1 MTELKLTLNIPAKQT
16 GATDALQAAAERKTK
31 ATETLEDAWIRILA
45 MKNSDPDNA
54 KLHAVKH
61 AMDRGKLGR
70 DPASAS
76 KRFSKAE
83 ALRLYAI
90 LHEQLR
96 EQKLTQMVEEM
107 PSNYRLITDKTTFEA
122 FLQTLELETEIVF
135 DVETTGTNWHK
146 DYIVGHVISAI
157 DADIHAYIPTKHDTE
172 MEQLDHVYVT
182 DKLRRFYEDASI
194 GKLAHN
200 AKFDIHMLANDGIT
214 LRGLTFDT
222 QVACHVLNENEPSKR
237 LKDLATKYLRMPSDT
252 YESLFGQV
260 GFQTVSDLNVAV
272 AYAAKDGDLTKRLR
286 DFQRYYLENT
296 ELLEYYNTV
305 ELPLIPIVVKM
316 ERAGFIL
323 DDERAK
329 ELADEQ
335 ATILADLDARL
346 RESFGVDAEFNFNS
360 PKQLT
365 ELLYGKLKLDRHFK
379 NADIKRNKD
388 GDYPT
393 NKAAMNFLKFHHDG
407 VEMLMQYR
415 SASKSFGTYFDK
427 MPRSAQTDG
436 KVYGQFNQD
445 TTDTGRFSSS
455 EPNMQNL
462 PPTAKPMFV
471 APPNHVILSGDFSQ
485 QEPRILTH
493 SSGEPYLTEVY
504 NNGQDFYTMAAA
516 KLFKKPVEE
525 CGDGSKYRK
534 MMKTGVLAVMYGT
547 GETTLAKQLG
557 ITVPEAKKFI
567 ADFYQ
572 EYTQVKA
579 FMDGLVTY
587 GKKHGYIRMLY
598 GRKRRV
604 PEIKSREFRL
614 KSRAERQIKNSFVQG
629 SAAIQTKK
637 TMIEVDRLNESKNWT
652 LAFSI
657 HDEIGDYVPENITRE
672 DAKEFENVMLNTVK
686 LNVPNKTDIEISR
699 RWGEGMSVD
708 EFFDGPTAVDRSNFK
723 DDASYNARVEFISA
737 NWQGA
742 NKSPN

>member
-1 MTELKLTLNIPAKQT
+1 MTKAKLTLNIKPKASADVNPLK
-16 GATDALQAAAERKTK
+16 DAAERKAK
-31 ATETLEDAWIRILA
+31 ANETMEDAWVRILA
-45 MKNSDPDNA
+45 MKNSDSD
-54 KLHAVKH
+54 AVKLREVKR
-61 AMDRGKLGR
+61 AMDAGTIGR
-70 DPASAS
+70 EPQSAT
-76 KRFSKAE
+76 KKFSKAE
-83 ALRLYAI
+83 CLRLYNT
-90 LHEQLR
+90 LR
-96 EQKLTQMVEEM
+96 EKLREEKLTQMVEEM
-107 PSNYRLITDKTTFEA
+107 PSNYVLITDKPAFETFI
-122 FLQTLELETEIVF
+122 QTLESETEIVF
-135 DVETTGTNWHK
+135 DVETTGTNWHT

-157 DADIHAYIPTKHDTE
+157 NADIHAYIPTKHDTE
-172 MEQLDHVYVT
+172 QPQLDHAYVT
-182 DKLRRFYEDASI
+182 EQLRRFYEDASI

-200 AKFDIHMLANDGIT
+200 AKFDIHMLANDGIK

-237 LKDLATKYLRMPSDT
+237 LKDLATKYLKMPSET

-286 DFQRYYLENT
+286 DFQRYHLEQT
-296 ELLEYYNTV
+296 ELIDYYNTV

-316 ERAGFIL
+316 ERAGFVL
-323 DDERAK
+323 DADRAK

-335 ATILADLDARL
+335 SAILADLDARL

-360 PKQLT
+360 SKQLT
-365 ELLYGKLKLDRHFK
+365 ELLYGKLGLDRHFK
-379 NADIKRNKD
+379 NADIRKND
-388 GDYPT
+388 NGEYST

-427 MPRSAQTDG
+427 MPRSAQADG
-436 KVYGQFNQD
+436 RVYGQFNQD

-462 PPTAKPMFV
+462 PATAKPMFV
-471 APPNHVILSGDFSQ
+471 APPGHVILSGDFSQ

-504 NNGQDFYTMAAA
+504 NNGQDLYTMAAA
-516 KLFKKPVEE
+516 KLFKKSVEE

-534 MMKTGVLAVMYGT
+534 MMKTGLLAVMYGT

-557 ITVPEAKKFI
+557 ITVPEAKAFI
-567 ADFYQ
+567 ADFYK

-579 FMDGLVTY
+579 FMDGLVDY
-587 GKKHGYIRMLY
+587 CKKHGYIRMLY

-604 PEIKSREFRL
+604 PDIKSREFRI

-637 TMIEVDRLNESKNWT
+637 TMIAVDELCERKGWT

-657 HDEIGDYVPENITRE
+657 HDEVGLYAHEDITE
-672 DAKEFENVMLNTVK
+672 ADVKEFEDAMLNTVK

-699 RWGEGMSVD
+699 RWGNGYSIE
-708 EFFDGPTAVDRSNFK
+708 EWF
-723 DDASYNARVEFISA
+723 
-737 NWQGA
+737 A
-742 NKSPN
+742 NKETEETA